1 MRSRKTSR
9 VLTLGVAAGVL
20 VAACSGVAPSAAPT
34 NAPSQAPSSVAATS
48 EPGALPKPEMAEI
61 QIASSSN
68 EISDFAI
75 RLAIKKGIFEK
86 YGIKATYSIFE
97 GDALVSTA
105 LQSGQIQF
113 ASLGTSSAFS
123 SHLTD
128 TPYDIVSVTA
138 DRLTDALV
146 CKSGIDTADEV
157 KGKSIAISTF
167 GGTSNAAAL
176 LALKALNLSADAAV
190 ITQVGGQ
197 SARIAALEGGS
208 IDCAIIDSTLN
219 SQMTGEGFSIATDL
233 SKVDVP
239 FGRSGVAA
247 LEDFI
252 KANPN
257 TVLVTVAAILEG
269 QNEIWKD
276 PDGAAAAFA
285 ADTGISVD
293 DAKAQVQDFLNTG
306 DRSCQWPDEALLNAQ
321 KPIAI
326 VNPDIIEVQAAD
338 VGDHT
343 FLQQLADNGF
353 YDKIGSPL
361 P

>member
-1 MRSRKTSR
+1 MQSKKASR
-9 VLTLGVAAGVL
+9 VLVLGIAVGLAA
-20 VAACSGVAPSAAPT
+20 AACSGTAPSAPATNPPSGAPGS
-34 NAPSQAPSSVAATS
+34 AVATA
-48 EPGALPKPEMAEI
+48 EPGALPPPEKTEL

-75 RLAIKKGIFEK
+75 RLAISKGIFDK

-113 ASLGTSSAFS
+113 ASLGTSSSFS

-176 LALKALNLSADAAV
+176 LSLKALGLGADAAV
-190 ITQVGGQ
+190 ITQIGGQ
-197 SARIAALEGGS
+197 SARIAALQGGS
-208 IDCAIIDSTLN
+208 VDCAIIDSTLN
-219 SQMTGEGFSIATDL
+219 SQMTDQGFSIATDL

-247 LEDFI
+247 LEEFI
-252 KANPN
+252 KTNPK

-269 QNEIWKD
+269 QNLIWTD
-276 PDGAAAAFA
+276 PDGSAAAYAK
-285 ADTGISVD
+285 DTGLSLD

-306 DRSCQWPDEALLNAQ
+306 NRSCQWPDEALVNAQ

-326 VNPDIIEVQAAD
+326 VNPDIIEVQAGD

-343 FLQQLADNGF
+343 FLQQLVDNGF
-353 YDKIGSPL
+353 YAKIGSPV

>member
-1 MRSRKTSR
+1 MSSRKASR
-9 VLTLGVAAGVL
+9 VFTLGVLAGVF
-20 VAACSGVAPSAAPT
+20 VMACSGGTPSTAVTDAPSAAP
-34 NAPSQAPSSVAATS
+34 SSAVVTA
-48 EPGALPKPEMAEI
+48 EPGTLPQPEMAEL

-75 RLAIKKGIFEK
+75 RLAIARGIFEK
-86 YGIKATYSIFE
+86 YGIKAEYSIFE
-97 GDALVSTA
+97 GDALVSNA
-105 LQSGQIQF
+105 LQGGQIQF
-113 ASLGTSSAFS
+113 ASLGTSSSFS

-128 TPYDIVSVTA
+128 TPYDIVAVTA

-146 CKSGIDTADEV
+146 CKSGIDTAEEV

-176 LALKALNLSADAAV
+176 LSLKALGLGADAAV

-197 SARIAALEGGS
+197 SARIAALQGGS
-208 IDCAIIDSTLN
+208 IDCAIIDSVLN
-219 SQMTGEGFSIATDL
+219 DQMSSEGFAIATDL

-252 KANPN
+252 KSNPN

-276 PDGAAAAFA
+276 PDGAAEAYSK
-285 ADTGISVD
+285 DTGISLE
-293 DAKAQVQDFLNTG
+293 DAKTQVEDFHDVG
-306 DRSCQWPDEALLNAQ
+306 DRSLMWPDEALLNAQ

-326 VNPDIIEVQAAD
+326 VNPDVIEVQPAD

-343 FLQQLADNGF
+343 FLQKLVDIGF
-353 YDKIGSPL
+353 YEKIGSPVS
-361 P
+361 